1 MALTRR
7 AHPCYQPMPA
17 EPRRVRKPGVEPE
30 RRTAELEPCGDELSR
45 PTARCLRTR
54 RQRLFHNQSI
64 MRLSENRIRS
74 IHGLQAGDQSAPGSP
89 DPAPPA
95 LCRAGGGPGMHCNR
109 PTALPCPLTIQH
121 LDGARASCQLCW
133 RRRKVPD
140 DHDVSGRVS
149 SCRFRTLR
157 VRVILDH
164 CLNAAFVRSRTVELS
179 QQYRSC
185 CDSASAA

>member
-1 MALTRR
+1 MTLRP
-7 AHPCYQPMPA
+7 HPP
-17 EPRRVRKPGVEPE
+17 
-30 RRTAELEPCGDELSR
+30 
-45 PTARCLRTR
+45 
-54 RQRLFHNQSI
+54 
-64 MRLSENRIRS
+64 S
-74 IHGLQAGDQSAPGSP
+74 IHTPPADSHRRPRTCTQPTEHFQAISDADCAWPVCVPSAPGSP

-149 SCRFRTLR
+149 SCRFSTLR
-157 VRVILDH
+157 AGVVLDH